1 MGKTSRLKKAVLEIP
16 EKEQLVSEGLRRLH
30 RRDDAP
36 VRLCKV
42 DRSVGVKGRLSAAL
56 ARQSVEGPGIW
67 GGVAR
72 TWKRAWPE
80 RSLRRRLP
88 RVSFGQAWLLDLAP

>member
-1 MGKTSRLKKAVLEIP
+1 M
-16 EKEQLVSEGLRRLH
+16 
-30 RRDDAP
+30 
-36 VRLCKV
+36 

-56 ARQSVEGPGIW
+56 ARQSVEGPGVW
-67 GGVAR
+67 GGEAR

-88 RVSFGQAWLLDLAP
+88 RVSFGQA